1 MHWDSSPRGGGNHV
15 VNGRAATPG
24 SSPRADARSITAPT
38 DTWCRTASGGNPT
51 TGKAPSLPTQATAF
65 PLPAGP
71 RHSGLVDGLGRHID
85 YLRISVTDR
94 CNFRCTYCIGEH
106 PAFLPKTEVL
116 TLDEIDR
123 IATTFVALGVRRLR
137 LTGGEPLVRRGI
149 VGLVSSL
156 ARHLKSGDLDEITM
170 TTNGALL
177 AHFAESLAEAGLR
190 RINVSLDTLDHK
202 TFARVSRFGSLKD
215 VLTGLEAAHRAGL
228 TVRLNCVVQA
238 GINDRNIDDL
248 MMFAHER
255 DMDLALIETM
265 PIGRASGERPD
276 RYVPLSLVRA
286 DLEKRWTL
294 VDLPDRT
301 FGPARYVRVRETG
314 GRVGFITPISHGFCE
329 GCNRVRLTCD
339 GRLTLCLGRDG
350 SIDLKPVL
358 RASAGDEPIRAAIAA
373 AVAQKPHRHGFDLSH
388 ADRGGVAHS
397 MHGTGG

>member
-1 MHWDSSPRGGGNHV
+1 MHWDNPLRGGDGHIAVGRVATLGTSPRI
-15 VNGRAATPG
+15 
-24 SSPRADARSITAPT
+24 DARSIAGTA
-38 DTWCRTASGGNPT
+38 DTWGRTASGDHPAAG
-51 TGKAPSLPTQATAF
+51 QASNVSSDAA
-65 PLPAGP
+65 PLPLLADP
-71 RHSGLVDGLGRHID
+71 DRSGLVDGLGRHID

-106 PAFLPKTEVL
+106 PAFLPKSEVL
-116 TLDEIDR
+116 TLGEIDR
-123 IATTFVALGVRRLR
+123 IASTFVALGVRRLR

-149 VGLVSSL
+149 VGLVASL
-156 ARHLKSGDLDEITM
+156 ARHLRSGDLDEITM

-177 AHFAESLAEAGLR
+177 GHFAGSLAEAGLR
-190 RINVSLDTLDHK
+190 RINVSLDTLDHD
-202 TFARVSRFGSLKD
+202 TFARVSRFGSLDD
-215 VLTGLEAAHRAGL
+215 VLTGLQAAHRAGL

-238 GINDRNIDDL
+238 GINDRSIDEL
-248 MMFAHER
+248 MMFAHGR
-255 DMDLALIETM
+255 GMDLALIETM

-276 RYVPLSLVRA
+276 RYMPLGLVRA

-350 SIDLKPVL
+350 SVDLKPVL
-358 RASAGDEPIRAAIAA
+358 RASAGDEAIRAAIAA
-373 AVAQKPHRHGFDLSH
+373 AVAQKPQRHGFDLSH
-388 ADRGGVAHS
+388 ADRGGVSHS